1 MVLKFLAITLIMQ
14 LEFVGHRRLQVV
26 GNENGVLLYR
36 QSRRL
41 IAVTLGLILC
51 HLLLRLH

>member
-14 LEFVGHRRLQVV
+14 LEFVGHRRLQAV
-26 GNENGVLLYR
+26 GNENRVLLYR